1 MPKEIK
7 CPKCGKP
14 DPYNRHAESN
24 ISSPAEGEK
33 PFATSKK
40 VGPKYECLKCGHQFD
55 DGDLNE

>member
-1 MPKEIK
+1 MSWKIK
-7 CPKCGKP
+7 CPRCGKP

-40 VGPKYECLKCGHQFD
+40 VGPKYECRKCGHQFD
-55 DGDLNE
+55 V